1 MPMYHFE
8 LAIKLTQTQKMALV
22 NKITDWHATTFR
34 SPRFIVNVRF
44 MDVAQAN
51 LTDTYIGGEQR
62 QINRLFVSLRSGGG
76 RTQEQLEGMADKLE
90 DLWNEAVGKGSI
102 ATQLRQIFIK
112 RELDVAKESGFHLPL
127 VSLKCEI
134 IMMITNIVQPG
145 GFEQWVKDNTDE
157 LKRLAA
163 EGDPD
168 AAQVVEEIKVR
179 PEFQK

>member
-8 LAIKLTQTQKMALV
+8 LAIKLSQTQKLALV

-44 MDVAQAN
+44 MDAVQAN

-62 QINRLFVSLRSGGG
+62 QVNRLFVSLRSGGG

-112 RELDVAKESGFHLPL
+112 RELDVAKESGFHLP
-127 VSLKCEI
+127 
-134 IMMITNIVQPG
+134 QPG